1 MPTQISYRVD
11 RGREYGTT
19 PREVAPPRP
28 RREIVLGH
36 VARLGLALL
45 VTAGFASGLTLHMGA
60 GGFSPNMMRGCEGV
74 FLWTLALVTAG
85 ARE

>member
-1 MPTQISYRVD
+1 MPTQVSYRVD

-19 PREVAPPRP
+19 PRKLAPLRP
-28 RREIVLGH
+28 RWEIVLGL

-45 VTAGFASGLTLHMGA
+45 VTAGFASGLALHSGA
-60 GGFSPNMMRGCEGV
+60 SAFSPNMMRGCEGV